1 MVSFSQKEVEFLNG
15 IEECRIATSHANI
28 PHVKPVSYLYEE
40 GIIWIATDYDTRMYK
55 NLQKNPKVAL
65 TIDVYKEGGH
75 KAVCIQGSALIL
87 ESGTEFS
94 TIYEKFYEKF
104 SWVRND
110 PWGENEAP
118 IIQIVPYHKSS
129 WGIK

>member
-1 MVSFSQKEVEFLNG
+1 MQFSDSEVVFMESM
-15 IEECRIATSHANI
+15 EECRIATSHDDI
-28 PHVKPVSYLYEE
+28 PHVKPVSYLFYKNAFYV
-40 GIIWIATDYDTRMYK
+40 ATDYDTRMYK